1 MADNKRR
8 SLKWGELPLKHKLVA
23 LFTAAMAVIIAALWL
38 IYALAAI
45 PLYRALR
52 LSYAKDAAKAI
63 AANIDSLYSETLI
76 NELSASENI
85 CILVY
90 DENGETLYSDA
101 VHGSRSCMLH
111 SIGTEDRL
119 EYMRLASE
127 AGGKYDE
134 ESFMNGESTP
144 IHDLGLT
151 GSVPD
156 VSDKINTHIVFRIAD
171 SAEYGAVLVGVETVT
186 TPSVTVKYTFLIV
199 IMTLTV
205 GFLALGIIGSF
216 MFGKAIADPLVK
228 LSETATEI
236 ARGEEAPDFSA
247 HGYKEVNELTDSL
260 KMAAKEVGE
269 TEHYRRELIANVS
282 HDLRTPLTLIK
293 GYAELM
299 RDIPSEAK
307 EENFNVI
314 IDEATRLTNLVTDML
329 ELSRTQ
335 EGGDKLRFDTFDI
348 VKTLSALTERH
359 GKLIEHLGYK
369 LEFEHE
375 ERALVYA
382 DEARIVQVVYNL
394 INNAVNYAGDDKT
407 VVIKQYTRQGNVRIE
422 VTDHGEGVDVNIL
435 PHIWD
440 RYFKSTKSHRRATVG
455 TGLGLSIVKSVME
468 KHPGGVYGVI
478 SEKGKGSTFYI
489 ELPKYRKKL

>member
-1 MADNKRR
+1 M
-8 SLKWGELPLKHKLVA
+8 
-23 LFTAAMAVIIAALWL
+23 
-38 IYALAAI
+38 
-45 PLYRALR
+45 
-52 LSYAKDAAKAI
+52 
-63 AANIDSLYSETLI
+63 
-76 NELSASENI
+76 
-85 CILVY
+85 
-90 DENGETLYSDA
+90 
-101 VHGSRSCMLH
+101 
-111 SIGTEDRL
+111 
-119 EYMRLASE
+119 
-127 AGGKYDE
+127 
-134 ESFMNGESTP
+134 
-144 IHDLGLT
+144 
-151 GSVPD
+151 
-156 VSDKINTHIVFRIAD
+156 
-171 SAEYGAVLVGVETVT
+171 
-186 TPSVTVKYTFLIV
+186 
-199 IMTLTV
+199 
-205 GFLALGIIGSF
+205 
-216 MFGKAIADPLVK
+216 
-228 LSETATEI
+228 
-236 ARGEEAPDFSA
+236 
-247 HGYKEVNELTDSL
+247 
-260 KMAAKEVGE
+260 
-269 TEHYRRELIANVS
+269 
-282 HDLRTPLTLIK
+282 IK

-348 VKTLSALTERH
+348 VKTLSALIERH